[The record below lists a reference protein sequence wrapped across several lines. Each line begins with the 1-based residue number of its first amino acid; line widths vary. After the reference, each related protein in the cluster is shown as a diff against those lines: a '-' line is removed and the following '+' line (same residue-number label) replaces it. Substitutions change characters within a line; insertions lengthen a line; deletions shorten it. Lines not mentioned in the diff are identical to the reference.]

1 MTQSKCPSSLNFV
14 LIRLWEEKG
23 QSRKVLLPNS
33 IASLKKNIKAL
44 FKLNEPVQSLCTE
57 DGHPIQF
64 LNEIVP
70 GEVIYAST
78 TDIDF
83 LSIPHKK
90 APPSPSIFREG
101 AANTHIP
108 SPNQSV
114 KISTP
119 RSKSPGNSKL
129 PKPKVSSLEP
139 KYEIFGL
146 TPNIV
151 SLGSG
156 LNPLLV
162 DQSKLHSTRLGA
174 KTLLRKGQSEETEE
188 DILWKKKQKELEEYV
203 QQMPDILKSL
213 FGLIDGDGNN
223 RNGASTW
230 IDDIMPL
237 LNSLP
242 LSDKV
247 VIVDAARIS
256 KEQSEFWVFNMEKL
270 LNELFQ
276 GNSDDNKN
284 GIDTTKLIGLDDTAQ
299 YIGQVIE
306 NHRFVS
312 FGEASYSM
320 KCHVV
325 GPRKSGKTTFL
336 RLFSHRLVN
345 EFAKTG
351 TMYKKFIVPFDMKLL
366 STSLTNYSQYYSDM
380 VDIVCRALALQ
391 KPLLERIIKTEV
403 KPFLLSVMRSE
414 PPVFKKS
421 LLYQH
426 ESKEFFNNVQAI
438 GELLNLFWNDSQCL
452 TQWYTNVSYLPNLIG
467 SAAGYEETFYI
478 IDNFDYCDQCF
489 LPSERFAD
497 SDEQIFVSEYFKF
510 ALMNS
515 SFIAACEDESKLY
528 QLLTDVEDTFPSNQY
543 EFLSMEEIQS
553 DAAKDEIIIVQID
566 GIKQQ
571 LTLKPEICA
580 GIPAYIAVWNG
591 ITEII
596 KNVDKLA
603 DQKNGEYEDTKLLAS
618 AQAQRFIQMAYVID
632 DTAEKPLD
640 HIIVTDLRLKKSNE
654 SK

>member
-33 IASLKKNIKAL
+33 MASLKKNIKAL

-70 GEVIYAST
+70 GEVIFAST

-83 LSIPHKK
+83 QSIPQKK

-101 AANTHIP
+101 QANTHIP
-108 SPNQSV
+108 SPNQAV

-119 RSKSPGNSKL
+119 RSKSPGASKL
-129 PKPKVSSLEP
+129 PKPRTSSSLEP

-151 SLGSG
+151 ALGSG
-156 LNPLLV
+156 LNPLIM
-162 DQSKLHSTRLGA
+162 DQSKLHYTKIDPKNSLKRHQT
-174 KTLLRKGQSEETEE
+174 EETEE

-203 QQMPDILKSL
+203 QQMPDLLKSL
-213 FGLIDGDGNN
+213 FGLLDGDGNN
-223 RNGASTW
+223 QNGTPTW

-247 VIVDAARIS
+247 VIVDTTRIS
-256 KEQSEFWVFNMEKL
+256 KEQSDFWFFNMTKL

-276 GNSDDNKN
+276 ANNDENKN
-284 GIDTTKLIGLDDTAQ
+284 DTTKLIGLDDTAQ

-312 FGEASYSM
+312 SGEVTYSM
-320 KCHVV
+320 KCHIV

-336 RLFSHRLVN
+336 RLFAHRLLS
-345 EFAKTG
+345 EFTQTG
-351 TMYKKFIVPFDMKLL
+351 NIYKKFVVPFDMKKL
-366 STSLTNYSQYYSDM
+366 SISLTNYAQYYSDM

-391 KPLLERIIKTEV
+391 KPLLDRLIKTEV
-403 KPFLLSVMRSE
+403 KPFLLSVMKSE
-414 PPVFKKS
+414 PPVFKRS

-426 ESKEFFNNVQAI
+426 EYKEFFNNVQAI

-452 TQWYTNVSYLPNLIG
+452 TQWYTNVSYLPNLIAN
-467 SAAGYEETFYI
+467 AAGYDETFYI

-497 SDEQIFVSEYFKF
+497 SEEQIFVSEYFKF
-510 ALMNS
+510 TLMNS
-515 SFIAACEDESKLY
+515 SFITACENEFKLY
-528 QLLTDVEDTFPSNQY
+528 QLLTDVEDSFPSNQY

-553 DAAKDEIIIVQID
+553 DAAKDEVVIVQIE

-580 GIPAYIAVWNG
+580 GIPAYIAIWNG
-591 ITEII
+591 ITDII

-603 DQKNGEYEDTKLLAS
+603 DQKNDEYEDTKLLAS

-632 DTAEKPLD
+632 SDTEKPLD
-640 HIIVTDLRLKKSNE
+640 HIIVTDLKLKKNE